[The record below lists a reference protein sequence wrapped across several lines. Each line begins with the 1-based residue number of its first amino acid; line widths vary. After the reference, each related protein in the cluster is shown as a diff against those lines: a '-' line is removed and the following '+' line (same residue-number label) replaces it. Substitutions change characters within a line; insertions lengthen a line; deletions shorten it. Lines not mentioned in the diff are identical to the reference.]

1 LAVCCDALHSAPAV
15 TIPTQTSLVYTAGLH
30 LERHA
35 PAIHHKA
42 GSARCVRFFA
52 APGHLLTLRIG
63 DVMLAHLED
72 AAHFPDFALQQRV
85 NFMDEEV
92 RACGWCMCTRCTT
105 HVSSGFKRVTA

>member
-1 LAVCCDALHSAPAV
+1 MLYTVPQLSQFQRKLLWCTPLAYTWKGMPLPSI
-15 TIPTQTSLVYTAGLH
+15 TRLVLPDVY
-30 LERHA
+30 
-35 PAIHHKA
+35 
-42 GSARCVRFFA
+42 SFFA

-72 AAHFPDFALQQRV
+72 AAHFPDFVLQRRV

-105 HVSSGFKRVTA
+105 HVSSGFKHVTA